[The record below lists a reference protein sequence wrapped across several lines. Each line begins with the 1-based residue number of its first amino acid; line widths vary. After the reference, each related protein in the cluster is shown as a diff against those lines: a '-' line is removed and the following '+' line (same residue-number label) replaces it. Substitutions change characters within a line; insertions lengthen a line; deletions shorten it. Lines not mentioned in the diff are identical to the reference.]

1 MSRRV
6 RDPDPY
12 TDPPTGG
19 LVDKGGA
26 LREILDRA
34 GIDRRDR
41 GAEDGASGGQR
52 QGCALRH
59 VAEHAR
65 HVEAG
70 KAAPLRLPRYIE
82 GDMPPPRN
90 GNQAQRRQGFG
101 HRAGLLGNS
110 RGSEGTEASSSDE
123 LVKSTQSPQRFLV
136 L

>member
-1 MSRRV
+1 
-6 RDPDPY
+6 
-12 TDPPTGG
+12 
-19 LVDKGGA
+19 DKGGA

-90 GNQAQRRQGFG
+90 GNPGSAQARF
-101 HRAGLLGNS
+101 RASGGAPRKFHH
-110 RGSEGTEASSSDE
+110 RGSEDTEASSSDE
-123 LVKSTQSPQRFLV
+123 LAKDTQTPQRFLV
-136 L
+136 LWSRRKAGTAER